1 MKMNDSVRFF
11 DTTLRDGEQAPGY
24 SMNLEEKIRMALQLE
39 ELGVDVVEAG
49 FPVASPGDFE
59 AVCSIAGTLKN
70 VTVAALC
77 RALVKDIDAAH
88 EAVKKAARPRI
99 HTFLATSDLHLRYK
113 LRMTREEALEQI
125 GKMVAYARG
134 KCPDVEFSAEDAF
147 RTDRDFLCRV
157 VEAAIRAGASVINLP
172 DTVGYAVP
180 DEFGRMVADVR
191 ARVPLADRAILSVHC
206 HDDLGLAVAN
216 SLAGI
221 ANGARQVEG
230 CICGIGERAG
240 NAAIEEV
247 AMALRTR
254 HDHFGE
260 LGYNLRTEQICKTA
274 RLLATITGVKIAP
287 NKAIVGAN
295 AFAHESGIHQHGVLA
310 NAKTYEIMTRESVG
324 AQASTLVLGKHSGKH
339 AFRTRLKELGYTFD
353 EERIETLFES
363 FKSLCDRK
371 KAVTDRD
378 LCALAENTVSADG
391 AGDDSRWV
399 LESFVVNSGNR
410 MSSSAVV
417 ALRKGKKSVQE
428 VALGTGPVYAALRA
442 VEKIVKHPFS
452 LDDYQL
458 QAVTEHRDALG
469 EAQVKL
475 SDATGTYRGRGLST
489 DVIEAS
495 LLACLA
501 AVNSMLSNGHALGT
515 GAASNVQHQFAEDM
529 LAGHSDKPL

>member
-1 MKMNDSVRFF
+1 MSDAVRFF

-24 SMNLEEKIRMALQLE
+24 SMNLEEKIRMARQLE
-39 ELGVDVVEAG
+39 ELGVDVIEAG
-49 FPVASPGDFE
+49 FPVASPGDFD
-59 AVCSIAGTLKN
+59 AVRSIAGVLKD
-70 VTVAALC
+70 VTVAALS
-77 RALVKDIDAAH
+77 RALTKDIDAAY
-88 EAVKKAARPRI
+88 EAVKDAVRPRI

-113 LRMTREEALEQI
+113 LRMTREEALEQVA
-125 GKMVAYARG
+125 KMVAYARN

-147 RTDRDFLCRV
+147 RTERDFLCRV
-157 VEAAIRAGASVINLP
+157 VEAAIRSGASVVNLP

-180 DEFGRMVADVR
+180 EEFGRMVADVR
-191 ARVPLADRAILSVHC
+191 ARVPNVDKAVLSVHC

-254 HDHFGE
+254 HDHFGD
-260 LGYNLRTEQICKTA
+260 LGYNLHTEQICKTA
-274 RLLATITGVKIAP
+274 RMLAKITGVKIAP

-295 AFAHESGIHQHGVLA
+295 AFAHESGIHQHGVLT

-324 AQASTLVLGKHSGKH
+324 AQTPSLVLGKHSGKH
-339 AFRTRLKELGYTFD
+339 AVCSRLKELGYTLD
-353 EERIETLFES
+353 DARLEALFEA

-371 KAVTDRD
+371 KDVTDRD
-378 LCALAENTVSADG
+378 LCALAENTAAAMEG
-391 AGDDSRWV
+391 AGDASSWV

-417 ALRKGKKSVQE
+417 TLRKGKKSVQE
-428 VALGTGPVYAALRA
+428 VALGTGPIYAAVRA
-442 VEKIVKHPFS
+442 VEKIIKHPFS

-495 LLACLA
+495 LLACLS

-515 GAASNVQHQFAEDM
+515 GAAANAQRQFAEDM